1 MFWCRCFLI
10 VRSPIA
16 TQRPQLTGSLLGV
29 LFPSLVLLLV
39 VSAASGIRPGAPA
52 ILVLLV
58 AGVVVLG
65 LPHGALDPLVAAQI
79 WGSRPHFTM
88 IRFLLVYI
96 AVAAFCAAIWISIPT
111 AALVGFLSISA
122 YHFGSDWNGRS
133 SAWGQSAFGIA
144 IVTVPTLCKGPQ
156 VEEIY
161 RQLGASFV
169 HQLVAVSQVLA
180 VVAVAGALFAAL
192 PRSKFQSSNLVEI
205 LTVVVGG
212 LFLPPLLF
220 FTCYFCLLHSP
231 RHLMQTARTL
241 GLRGLQEIVRSA
253 APTVLATL
261 LLAAGLWRFLP
272 SSVYS
277 EKMIQLVFIG
287 LAALTAPHMLLTEFS
302 LRRSFLPLS
311 VSAGTETH

>member
-1 MFWCRCFLI
+1 MILQ
-10 VRSPIA
+10 SPI
-16 TQRPQLTGSLLGV
+16 TEQRQAFTGSLFGA
-29 LFPSLVLLLV
+29 LFPSLVLVLV
-39 VSAASGIRPGAPA
+39 VAAASGIRPGAPA
-52 ILVLLV
+52 ILVFLV

-79 WGSRPHFTM
+79 WGARPHFTM
-88 IRFLLVYI
+88 MRFGVVYL
-96 AVAAFCAAIWISIPT
+96 AVAALCAAVWISLPT

-122 YHFGSDWNGRS
+122 YHFGSDWNGRC

-144 IVTVPTLCKGPQ
+144 IVTVPTLCKGGQ

-161 RQLGASFV
+161 RQLGASSV
-169 HQLVAVSQVLA
+169 HQLVSVSQFFA

-192 PRSKFQSSNLVEI
+192 VQSKFQKSNLVEL

-253 APTVLATL
+253 APTVFATL

-277 EKMIQLVFIG
+277 EKLIQLVFIG

-311 VSAGTETH
+311 VSSGTHAH